1 MILALILAWTPFL
14 DPIPIWSD
22 RVWPFLLLPL
32 AAAVSVVYK
41 SIKCRKMSQVPR
53 ESAVIFTLIILGM
66 VAAAVVLS
74 GVVALEQHWA
84 GWGPLP

>member
-1 MILALILAWTPFL
+1 VILATILAWRPFL
-14 DPIPIWSD
+14 DPLPIWSD

-32 AAAVSVVYK
+32 AGAVSVVYK
-41 SIKCRKMSQVPR
+41 SIKCRKMSEVPR
-53 ESAVIFTLIILGM
+53 ESAVIFSLIILGM
-66 VAAAVVLS
+66 VVAAVVLS

>member
-1 MILALILAWTPFL
+1 VILATILAWRPFL
-14 DPIPIWSD
+14 DPLPIWSD

-32 AAAVSVVYK
+32 AGAVSVVYK
-41 SIKCRKMSQVPR
+41 SIKCRKMSEVPR
-53 ESAVIFTLIILGM
+53 EAAVSFSLIIRGM
-66 VAAAVVLS
+66 LVAAVVLS